1 MYATHAYC
9 LYSTMFCIE
18 FSIQKSVR
26 VCVCMHVCLML
37 CIHVCVSTCGV
48 CVPWRISFY
57 SRPCIIIATCTCI
70 LLLQPLFWMYMPFS
84 LLSHLQPH
92 SSKKNRFRH
101 VSSLFSGFRGCTQPN
116 LFCQQ
121 TSNLGCTL
129 CILYRRLV
137 DGDRTDDYFVIE
149 ESLLRSDPSI
159 SNELENIQETPSL
172 CSDSGI
178 VLFPTVDQ

>member
-1 MYATHAYC
+1 MHILTPEQYSPHSLLSPYILLCLYYTLYAYC

-48 CVPWRISFY
+48 CVPWRIIFY

-92 SSKKNRFRH
+92 NSKKKQIP
-101 VSSLFSGFRGCTQPN
+101 T
-116 LFCQQ
+116 
-121 TSNLGCTL
+121 
-129 CILYRRLV
+129 CI
-137 DGDRTDDYFVIE
+137 F
-149 ESLLRSDPSI
+149 SLLRFPWVHTAQPLLPADQQSGLYSVHPVPQAGRRRQDRR
-159 SNELENIQETPSL
+159 LL
-172 CSDSGI
+172 CDRGEPAQ
-178 VLFPTVDQ
+178 VGPLNK